1 MNLKKRIAA
10 IATAAACSL
19 SMAAFGTS
27 DVNDVNV
34 FAAGVT
40 GKTAF
45 EITEDMTIGWN
56 LGNSLDCSGAAEGSG
71 FGVDPKVAATKWGNP
86 EPTQALFD
94 AVQAGGFNTVRIP
107 TTWYEHIKQDAN
119 GFWEIDPLWMDYVK
133 KTVDYAYN
141 NGMYVILN
149 IHHEEWINVGE
160 FTDTTKAEAS
170 DRLEDIWTQ
179 ISETFAD
186 YDQRLVFEGMN
197 EPRQTGLGSSIEWSS
212 GDTNSRQYIN
222 DLNAIFVDVVRS
234 QGSSA
239 NKERVLMLPGYC
251 ASSDVNGVRAINVD
265 SSYGNVA
272 LSVHAYLP
280 YFFTMDTSNMGNHEY
295 KADGSSAS
303 GYGANYR
310 QELQTFF
317 NNMKSVISEKNVP
330 IIIGEFS
337 ASDFGNTDSRV
348 NWAKDYLSM
357 AEDAKIPC
365 VLWDNNATYTEG
377 ATPSGENHGYI
388 NRKSNKWYQN
398 SAPVIE
404 AMMQTVGV
412 SSYELPVYTPAT
424 DFSWDNVTIG
434 SDWVELFKSEEGQ
447 QTLDENGNPG
457 DWANID
463 IPDSMDYL
471 NENYR
476 YVMFAKATT
485 DPTLVVMTSNIGVVD
500 GQGWNYI
507 MHDGTS
513 TEDFVYNFNYTDMKT
528 TVEATGDSM
537 DNATNLFASA
547 HGAAI
552 TVYGVYAVPVN
563 SQPETTEPTEPTTE
577 QPTETE
583 TTTVTQ
589 QPTETTTTTV
599 TEQPTETTVSETTAP
614 TEAPSAEFGTPS
626 LLGDVDC
633 SGIVELSD
641 LTTLAKFIL
650 NSQIFPLSG
659 PVANAN
665 ADVNSDK
672 LINTTDSTKLSEY
685 VLEKIT
691 SFN

>member
-1 MNLKKRIAA
+1 MNFKKKIAA

-19 SMAAFGTS
+19 SMVAFGAS
-27 DVNDVNV
+27 DVENVNV
-34 FAAGVT
+34 YAEGVT
-40 GKTAF
+40 GKSAF
-45 EITEDMTIGWN
+45 DITNDMTIGWN

-71 FGVDPKVAATKWGNP
+71 FGVDPKVAVTKWGNP
-86 EPTQALFD
+86 EPTQGLID
-94 AVQAGGFNTVRIP
+94 AVQAGGFNTVRVP
-107 TTWYEHIKQDAN
+107 TTWYEHIKQDSN
-119 GFWEIDPLWMDYVK
+119 GFWEIDPMWMDYVK
-133 KTVDYAYN
+133 TTVDYAYN

-149 IHHEEWINVGE
+149 IHHEEWVNAPE
-160 FTDTTKAEAS
+160 FTDTTKAAAA

-179 ISETFAD
+179 ISEEFAD

-197 EPRQTGLGSSIEWSS
+197 EPRQTGLGSSVEWSS

-222 DLNAIFVDVVRS
+222 DLNAIFVDTVRS

-280 YFFTMDTSNMGNHEY
+280 YFFTMATDSYANHEY

-303 GYGANYR
+303 GYGSNYR

-348 NWAKDYLSM
+348 NWAKDYLGF
-357 AEDAKIPC
+357 AEDAGIPC

-388 NRKSNKWYQN
+388 NRKSNKWYSQ

-412 SSYELPVYTPAT
+412 SNYELPVYTPST
-424 DFSWDNVTIG
+424 DFSWANVNIG
-434 SDWVELFKSEEGQ
+434 SDWIELFKAENGQ
-447 QTLDENGNPG
+447 QTLDADGNPG
-457 DWANID
+457 GWANIEVKNYQ
-463 IPDSMDYL
+463 DYL
-471 NENYR
+471 NENYK
-476 YVMFAKATT
+476 YVLFAEGEG
-485 DPTLVVMTSNIGVVD
+485 PTLVLMTSNLNVVD

-507 MHDGTS
+507 LDDGTS
-513 TEDFVYNFNYTDMKT
+513 TEDFVYNFSYDDIKS

-537 DNATNLFASA
+537 DNTNGFFMSA
-547 HGAAI
+547 HGSPI
-552 TVYGVYAVPVN
+552 TAYGLYAVPVN
-563 SQPETTEPTEPTTE
+563 SQVEPTEPTTE
-577 QPTETE
+577 QPTE
-583 TTTVTQ
+583 
-589 QPTETTTTTV
+589 QPTETTTTTTV
-599 TEQPTETTVSETTAP
+599 TEQPTETTVSETTTTTTDP
-614 TEAPSAEFGTPS
+614 APSVEFGTPS

-633 SGIVELSD
+633 SGAVELSD

-650 NSQIFPLSG
+650 NSKIFPLSG
-659 PVANAN
+659 TVANAN

-672 LINTTDSTKLSEY
+672 VINTTDSTKLSEF